1 MTKKHERCPLAA
13 VDQRLEDLHRQWHQA
28 EAAYFDPDAF
38 RVAIQTAIQTLR
50 TVTFILQ
57 SNKSIIP
64 DFDRWYEKWQ
74 ELFRADP
81 LMTWMKDARNKIEK
95 QGDLEAKSF
104 VRAEIIASYLN
115 EGPKIEVPAKLS
127 DAPIQLVKS
136 ILMNAMGAH
145 VRKDGVVRIQR
156 RWIENTLPEHELLDA
171 VATAYGR
178 LSELLADAHV
188 QIGLP
193 PGPIIN
199 ETTGEEYPPDLRRG
213 RLPCMIGHADARSLD
228 VWLATGIPIEFE
240 VVEKTVRV
248 DDLKETG
255 KRLEER
261 YDVRVEEMYA
271 DSGEAADHQR
281 TLFTTARKMFEKDGY
296 HITLAFLL
304 RNGKPVHFRE
314 LRPGEHGHKYLMMRS
329 LAHEV
334 VLHGADATILMGESW
349 SAPADPSKPFQRA
362 ADNPD
367 RIEFLVSTLVTKT
380 AEPIHLSARIHR
392 VRNTVR
398 LHPTE
403 EEVGGA
409 HFLFAPIYEAWGR
422 AIPDGWMKMGEMAAG
437 DKGP

>member
-1 MTKKHERCPLAA
+1 M
-13 VDQRLEDLHRQWHQA
+13 
-28 EAAYFDPDAF
+28 
-38 RVAIQTAIQTLR
+38 
-50 TVTFILQ
+50 TFILQ
-57 SNKSIIP
+57 NNKSVIP
-64 DFDRWYEKWQ
+64 DFDRWYENWQ

-136 ILMNAMGAH
+136 IPANAMGAH
-145 VRKDGVVRIQR
+145 IRKDGIVRIQR
-156 RWIENTLPEHELLDA
+156 RWIENTLPDHELLDA

-178 LSELLADAHV
+178 LSELIADAHV
-188 QIGLP
+188 QIGFP
-193 PGPIIN
+193 PGPLID

-213 RLPCMIGHADARSLD
+213 RLPCMIGHADARTLD
-228 VWLATGIPIEFE
+228 VWLATGVPIEFE
-240 VVEKTVRV
+240 IVEKTVRA
-248 DDLKETG
+248 DELKEAG
-255 KRLEER
+255 GRLEER
-261 YDVRVEEMYA
+261 YEVRANEMYA
-271 DSGEAADHQR
+271 DGGRAADHQQA
-281 TLFTTARKMFEKDGY
+281 LFNTARKMFEKDGY

-334 VLHGADATILMGESW
+334 VSHGADAIILMGESW
-349 SAPADPSKPFQRA
+349 SAPVDPSKPYLRA
-362 ADNPD
+362 ADSPD
-367 RIEFLVSTLVTKT
+367 RMEFLVSTLVTKT
-380 AEPIHLSARIHR
+380 GEPIHLSARIHR
-392 VRNTVR
+392 VRKTVR

-437 DKGP
+437 DRGP